1 MDNLDPLVTLGIQRQ
16 KKTNTQEKKEAKQS
30 KTQQNTKKMNNT
42 TYTKPG
48 VNTEVLEG
56 FSSSC
61 FL

>member
-16 KKTNTQEKKEAKQS
+16 KKDKKKEAKQS